1 MLELHHSNELISC
14 VANIDHI
21 EPLLNYKAKYVNK
34 GRALFCVCSPLKP
47 ARLPTSLKGPCFP
60 IDLEALTCSKLKLC
74 L

>member
-34 GRALFCVCSPLKP
+34 REGSLCVFPLTS
-47 ARLPTSLKGPCFP
+47 ARLPHQS
-60 IDLEALTCSKLKLC
+60 
-74 L
+74 